1 MSGKLYLKN
10 RQQTDGYSSPWP
22 KKQAIL
28 IRVWEVVWTLFVR
41 WLPKPFYRW
50 HVLLLKLF
58 GCQIHG
64 HVFIAPS
71 CRIYAPWLLE
81 IGNRSCLGSRSE
93 VYNLGSVYIGERTTL
108 AQYVYICNGTHD
120 LSNSILPLLVGDI
133 EIGND
138 VFVGAKAIILPG
150 LKLGNGSIVGAGSVL
165 TKNTDE
171 FKIYAG
177 NPAKYIKERLFKNIQ
192 NG

>member
-1 MSGKLYLKN
+1 M
-10 RQQTDGYSSPWP
+10 
-22 KKQAIL
+22 
-28 IRVWEVVWTLFVR
+28 
-41 WLPKPFYRW
+41 
-50 HVLLLKLF
+50 
-58 GCQIHG
+58 
-64 HVFIAPS
+64 
-71 CRIYAPWLLE
+71 E
-81 IGNRSCLGSRSE
+81 IGNRSCLGPRSE

-150 LKLGNGSIVGAGSVL
+150 LKLGNGSVVGAGSVL